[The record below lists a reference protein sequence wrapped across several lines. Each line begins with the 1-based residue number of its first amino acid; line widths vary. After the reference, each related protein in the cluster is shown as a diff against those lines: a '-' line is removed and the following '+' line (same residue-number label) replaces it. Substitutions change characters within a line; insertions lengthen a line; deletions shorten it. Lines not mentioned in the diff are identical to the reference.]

1 MTTLDTPTVIPRDVG
16 DHFHFLNQ
24 VATNKVGGDASGSM
38 TVVEFVSPAGF
49 APPVHSHR
57 YEDELMIVLEGEV
70 ELRDGDRRTIAG
82 AGEIAYLPHGVP
94 HSFVVKS
101 DMARYLTV
109 TTARSR
115 VPEFDEFIAEMGTP
129 TATPELPEPQPV
141 DGSRVADVA
150 RTHDIDILGPPP
162 AATAG

>member
-1 MTTLDTPTVIPRDVG
+1 MTTLDTPTVISRDSG

-24 VATNKVGGDASGSM
+24 VATNKVGGSDSGSM

-57 YEDELMIVLEGEV
+57 YEDELMIVLEGEI
-70 ELRDGDRRTIAG
+70 ELRDGDRRSVAR
-82 AGEIAYLPHGVP
+82 AGEIVYLPHGVP

-101 DMARYLTV
+101 DLARYLTV
-109 TTARSR
+109 TTARNR
-115 VPEFDEFIAEMGTP
+115 VPGFDEFIAEMGSP
-129 TATPELPEPQPV
+129 AAMPELPEPQPV

-162 AATAG
+162 VAPVG